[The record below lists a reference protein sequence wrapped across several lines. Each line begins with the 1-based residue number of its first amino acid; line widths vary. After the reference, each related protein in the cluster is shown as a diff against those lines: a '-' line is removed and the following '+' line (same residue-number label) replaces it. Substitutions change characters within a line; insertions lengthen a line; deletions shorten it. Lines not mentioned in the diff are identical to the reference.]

1 MTVQEHFENVKEPS
15 HGLTTQQPV
24 YNHPLPSEKILRGR
38 GGCTQASTENNNI
51 FMK

>member
-24 YNHPLPSEKILRGR
+24 QPPPPLRKNPKGTGR
-38 GGCTQASTENNNI
+38 VYTG
-51 FMK
+51 